1 MLTTAMGRYRL
12 MANVVGVLLL
22 VLFFVAWPL
31 RIWFDQP
38 GVGKVVGPLHG
49 LLYIVYLVTV
59 FQLALE
65 IRRLFNRGSSWLGTV
80 AAMVMGGW
88 VPGLAFYVEHR
99 TVKLVAERSQ
109 R

>member
-22 VLFFVAWPL
+22 VLVVAMVL
-31 RIWFDQP
+31 RHGFDIAAP
-38 GVGKVVGPLHG
+38 AKMIGPLHG
-49 LLYIVYLVTV
+49 FLYIVYLVTV

-65 IRRLFNRGSSWLGTV
+65 IRKLFDRGSSWLATV

-99 TVKLVAERSQ
+99 TVRLVAERSA

>member
-1 MLTTAMGRYRL
+1 MLTTAMGRYRV

-22 VLFFVAWPL
+22 VLVGTMVL
-31 RIWFDQP
+31 RHGFGIP
-38 GVGKVVGPLHG
+38 GPEKLIGPLHG
-49 LLYIVYLVTV
+49 ILYIVYLVTV

-65 IRRLFNRGSSWLGTV
+65 VRPLFHRGSAWIGTV

-88 VPGLAFYVEHR
+88 IPGLAFYVEHR